1 MLLNTDINQRTFDL
15 KIRLEKQ
22 SADDKKNSIFI
33 DPVPNILFWESEDDV
48 KRAFISINNNN
59 PIEIIKLPADFKAF
73 NFSKKHCTNCGKK
86 NLVNLYYFDKNKTET
101 AKSVINCINKMC
113 NIVYSLFINISRGEF
128 RSVYKNLSIKPI
140 KLSRRFYNIF
150 NQGL

>member
-73 NFSKKHCTNCGKK
+73 NFS
-86 NLVNLYYFDKNKTET
+86 
-101 AKSVINCINKMC
+101 
-113 NIVYSLFINISRGEF
+113 
-128 RSVYKNLSIKPI
+128 
-140 KLSRRFYNIF
+140 
-150 NQGL
+150 